1 MAEFEFNE
9 KNFDDEVIKSAVPVL
24 VDFWAPWCGPC
35 KMIGPVI
42 EEIAAEYDKRVKVG
56 KLNTDEN
63 MAISGQ
69 FQVTSIPTIIIFKDK
84 KVVQRVVGFKSKA
97 DLKKLI
103 DSVLTA

>member
-1 MAEFEFNE
+1 MAELVLNDQNFET
-9 KNFDDEVIKSAVPVL
+9 EVLNSLLPVL

-35 KMIGPVI
+35 KMIAPVI
-42 EEIAAEYDKRVKVG
+42 EEIAAEYYKRIKVG